1 MDIIEKSRETV
12 EQLLARRNLPKTYEE
27 KCQYALDLVDMHLH
41 EENPERIDECIKLYT
56 EDAIWETPARN
67 VSYRGR
73 ETIKHMYLR
82 VFNAIGTVSNVASRL
97 CDEAKPGQ
105 ILISPRVLMALEDAV
120 NVEPVGE
127 FELKGI
133 SRPLAAYNVLS
144 AVPAK
149 I

>member
-12 EQLLARRNLPKTYEE
+12 GQLLARRNLPKTYEE

-73 ETIKHMYLR
+73 ETIKNMYLR
-82 VFNAIGTVSNVASRL
+82 VFNSAEGITFPSDRALRNARPRIRRHVGDFSHLGRRL
-97 CDEAKPGQ
+97 
-105 ILISPRVLMALEDAV
+105 
-120 NVEPVGE
+120 
-127 FELKGI
+127 
-133 SRPLAAYNVLS
+133 
-144 AVPAK
+144 
-149 I
+149 